1 MSAER
6 SSYFGIF
13 CSKNKTNDSAEKVL
27 NNKLNAKKKLATF
40 DLKDDDCFDQ
50 RPKTTKP
57 AIKIKSVYDLF
68 ESEGSEPETRIDE
81 CNFKE
86 RTTTKK
92 VNKEFKIPTKSKDQ
106 QEADSNKEKST
117 ALEYIEILKKNKS
130 QADLKKSPL
139 KEDTNDKSSNALK
152 EKSLNRVPEQL
163 KAPKPLIDSYFE
175 KNQVFLSSKE
185 ESNTNKPKKL
195 NRNQVIKELDKT
207 KKEEKSI
214 ETKSKTDGIKKE
226 KQISLEDT
234 INTANRKDMNK
245 AFEYMTKLKS
255 KVQTAAIPTVEELE
269 EQEQEEEKRRIL
281 EANREGINKIMA
293 YVQKVNADK
302 LKNPVKSSGLIVLD
316 SESDSS
322 SPKRLSP
329 KRKEFERDSEDE
341 DRDSNEEDEENKAQ
355 HKLNRPRRQY
365 EYVAIEEN
373 ELLDSQIDDILGI
386 NLLNEAQI
394 EYMVLRDIN
403 YYIDIFSG
411 NCEHSWRHLEYK
423 KYSKKSGNLL
433 YSNAALSS
441 YTLEQ
446 YTTAVTALQ
455 SIFCKKNNK
464 CDEYIIKVLLPEAL
478 IKICMRIYQCSKEA
492 AEDFLQHDNFK
503 NNFEKCPQGS
513 AVRLTNRVDL

>member
-1 MSAER
+1 M
-6 SSYFGIF
+6 
-13 CSKNKTNDSAEKVL
+13 
-27 NNKLNAKKKLATF
+27 
-40 DLKDDDCFDQ
+40 
-50 RPKTTKP
+50 
-57 AIKIKSVYDLF
+57 
-68 ESEGSEPETRIDE
+68 
-81 CNFKE
+81 
-86 RTTTKK
+86 
-92 VNKEFKIPTKSKDQ
+92 
-106 QEADSNKEKST
+106 
-117 ALEYIEILKKNKS
+117 
-130 QADLKKSPL
+130 
-139 KEDTNDKSSNALK
+139 
-152 EKSLNRVPEQL
+152 
-163 KAPKPLIDSYFE
+163 
-175 KNQVFLSSKE
+175 
-185 ESNTNKPKKL
+185 
-195 NRNQVIKELDKT
+195 DKT

-255 KVQTAAIPTVEELE
+255 KVQTAATPTVEELE

-411 NCEHSWRHLEYK
+411 NCVS
-423 KYSKKSGNLL
+423 
-433 YSNAALSS
+433 
-441 YTLEQ
+441 T
-446 YTTAVTALQ
+446 
-455 SIFCKKNNK
+455 FF
-464 CDEYIIKVLLPEAL
+464 YIYI
-478 IKICMRIYQCSKEA
+478 
-492 AEDFLQHDNFK
+492 
-503 NNFEKCPQGS
+503 
-513 AVRLTNRVDL
+513 